1 VTIMNIIRIAAS
13 TLALVST
20 LSVVPAVAQA
30 SEPPR
35 PPPPT
40 VERDRDHRGDRER
53 VEHGRDRDRDVRW
66 GYDRDGRWGRFDRDH
81 RRDFDRDWIG
91 YRPTWVSAG
100 MKSDALCRFEWEN
113 GASPERMFQIGCFV
127 R

>member
-13 TLALVST
+13 TLAVVST
-20 LSVVPAVAQA
+20 LSVLPAVAQA

-35 PPPPT
+35 PAPPT
-40 VERDRDHRGDRER
+40 MERDRDHRGDRDRFE
-53 VEHGRDRDRDVRW
+53 RDRDRDVRW

-91 YRPTWVSAG
+91 YRPAWVGAG
-100 MKSDALCRFEWEN
+100 MRSDALCRFEWEN
-113 GASPERMFQIGCFV
+113 GAPCERLLQIGCFV

>member
-1 VTIMNIIRIAAS
+1 MNIIRIAAS

-20 LSVVPAVAQA
+20 LSVVPSIAQA

-35 PPPPT
+35 PAPPSM
-40 VERDRDHRGDRER
+40 ERDRDHRGDRDD
-53 VEHGRDRDRDVRW
+53 RDRDRRGDRDERW
-66 GYDRDGRWGRFDRDH
+66 GYDRDGRWGRYDRDH

-91 YRPTWVSAG
+91 YQPGWVRVG
-100 MKSDALCRFEWEN
+100 MTNDALCRFEWEN
-113 GASPERMFQIGCFV
+113 GASRERLFQIGCFV